1 MERPLPQA
9 IVTANWSKS
18 RFAYGEGGGPFD
30 RGDDTSKPMEEG
42 SGFGA
47 HAPLRLNDDGVVRH
61 PGFAAESLCPLMAAL
76 MSRISCGRAS
86 RRCEGGIAMIGPQ
99 GVDDGEVEGQ
109 GLCRGPPTSIG

>member
-1 MERPLPQA
+1 MERPLPRA

-18 RFAYGEGGGPFD
+18 RFAYG
-30 RGDDTSKPMEEG
+30 EG

-76 MSRISCGRAS
+76 MSRINSARAS
-86 RRCEGGIAMIGPQ
+86 RPCEAGIAMIGPQ